1 MSGKKII
8 ESYVPLCDIHG
19 FQYCNKFTLIIN
31 KKGNIILY
39 YSYYDKGTYLNI
51 VCFKFKDNIIMSD
64 YNISKIEYI
73 IYIFLS

>member
-31 KKGNIILY
+31 KKGNI
-39 YSYYDKGTYLNI
+39 LNI
-51 VCFKFKDNIIMSD
+51 TQF
-64 YNISKIEYI
+64 
-73 IYIFLS
+73 